1 MATEKSTRRVY
12 SAEMLHRLRSTASQP
27 TLHLEEAIEENDD
40 GDAELIKEHV
50 LRGSRSFAARSWK
63 SRTSANSLRVPSN
76 KENRS
81 TTASEADRI
90 PAAPL
95 PSKGVPVLGELV
107 SNNQNVRSAAAA
119 AAAAA
124 SGSWRARQSPTQ
136 SMRARKIES
145 LVKAHGSPPH
155 VRVTAGGR
163 IVPSEQS
170 PLCHPRYGYSAI
182 KTNGGLVK
190 FAPNHPTGKTQW
202 TQATQNGFVAQDMD
216 GRLCQ
221 IVNGTIMP
229 LNEVNGA
236 MQLFM
241 PAPNLSVTQRG
252 PSQGSVPTA
261 SQAAGNP
268 PQRQSSRAPAS
279 EPSVTAQINA
289 LELEY
294 SKLEHELKDIDKT
307 EVLHGKTMGKAAKDA
322 LVGKRR
328 ELVMTTDNI
337 RKALKSLKQQKPAE
351 VPTSPRAL
359 QHKQSTSPPKNRLPP
374 FLQQR
379 QNPQMAPPQ
388 AACGAV
394 YGMPQPGTFV
404 PTYAFQ
410 PSPSP
415 ESTFAGQP
423 WAMPPP
429 NMFVPPPPFDGSLSS
444 ASLPYQNEAPRPMNS
459 TLEQPVQRQAAAVGT
474 AALQPTEHTTNQG
487 PPRNDGARSFAD
499 LQKVASPHKSH
510 AVPIKAPDGKKVK
523 SSLNPMSPAYKPGKA
538 FAPLQ
543 NDKNKM
549 PPAQS
554 VNTRPPTPLS
564 PPNHESSASNQLR
577 VVNKT
582 DDSASPRK
590 KSAHLHS
597 SSVSSFET
605 ADFFPRNT
613 REYSIRKH
621 DYPLATDS
629 TEKENM
635 DPQGHESTQ
644 SDATEL
650 HTNRTRVSHAHP
662 ASTLKQLQ
670 ATSPGT
676 GPTAPPST
684 PADPEL
690 ARQQLLSGTI
700 DSTMWDRQN
709 VSSGAGALP
718 NREEHNLS
726 PKNKRREWL
735 FVEEH
740 PSRQASVSPEKMHA
754 CQDEL
759 CVTSSPY
766 YDVDFLNKPR
776 DFVEG
781 YQAGLNRRPP
791 GFDRSA
797 EFLEGYCAALM
808 KPTAHNNAS
817 AEPSTGSPAKPISR
831 RPSPATMQASNT
843 IAATTDRRPNRP
855 TLAPLETCLQSTDT
869 LKQAMLAPHNENAIL
884 TPAADGPHIT
894 ETTFN
899 LGAWQ
904 KTRKETSAPDVD
916 PAALQNALAGFEFP
930 KRTMST
936 ARRQLDSSID
946 KKGPKNEQLPRLP
959 DSQPGQ
965 QLQASLYNQ
974 RSGNEI
980 SQPPASSAAS
990 TKSAA
995 LSSSASTGY
1004 RMSSMTSIDSNLYR
1018 NYPGH
1023 RVFSPHLEYKSAS
1036 SVAQHAG
1043 LASGFFA
1050 GGQYDG
1056 ASDLIANNPISSSQL
1071 MTGAPMIGAAAS
1083 SQTQNPMST
1092 SRRDSA
1098 APLPPPPQHAR
1109 FMEGSIDG
1117 MSNPPTS
1124 PVPGSPS
1131 MSPHPSPAKDKPKD
1145 SPNKGSPARA
1155 KFEHIAEKVGIKTLG
1170 TGKTEKETEPASPQG
1185 KRRWRDVWRTSS
1197 RKEGSGDEHQQ
1208 QMPGTTPT
1216 AT

>member
-1 MATEKSTRRVY
+1 MDNVSPSDLESQRLWVNKLVDTPSPTPFDRHDCETELTPLHA
-12 SAEMLHRLRSTASQP
+12 SA
-27 TLHLEEAIEENDD
+27 
-40 GDAELIKEHV
+40 EHV

-81 TTASEADRI
+81 TTASEADRV
-90 PAAPL
+90 PAAPV
-95 PSKGVPVLGELV
+95 PSKGVPVLGEIV
-107 SNNQNVRSAAAA
+107 SNNQNIRSAAAA
-119 AAAAA
+119 A
-124 SGSWRARQSPTQ
+124 GGLWRTRQSPTQ

-252 PSQGSVPTA
+252 PSQGSVPSD
-261 SQAAGNP
+261 SQTAGNP
-268 PQRQSSRAPAS
+268 PQRQSSRVPAP

-337 RKALKSLKQQKPAE
+337 RKALKSLKQQTPAE
-351 VPTSPRAL
+351 APTSPRAL
-359 QHKQSTSPPKNRLPP
+359 QPKQSTSPPKSRLPP

-379 QNPQMAPPQ
+379 QNPPMALPQ
-388 AACGAV
+388 APCGAV

-444 ASLPYQNEAPRPMNS
+444 ASLPYQIEAPRPTNS
-459 TLEQPVQRQAAAVGT
+459 TFEQASQPRAAAVGT
-474 AALQPTEHTTNQG
+474 TALQPTQDTTNQG
-487 PPRNDGARSFAD
+487 PPQNDGARSFAD

-510 AVPIKAPDGKKVK
+510 AVPIKAPDGKVVK
-523 SSLNPMSPAYKPGKA
+523 SSLNPMSPAYKPGKD
-538 FAPLQ
+538 FAARQ
-543 NDKNKM
+543 IERNKM
-549 PPAQS
+549 PAAKT
-554 VNTRPPTPLS
+554 VDTRTPTSLS
-564 PPNHESSASNQLR
+564 PPNQQSSTSCQLR

-597 SSVSSFET
+597 SSISSFET

-621 DYPLATDS
+621 DYPLANDS
-629 TEKENM
+629 SEKENM
-635 DPQGHESTQ
+635 DPQGHGSTQ
-644 SDATEL
+644 SDSTEL
-650 HTNRTRVSHAHP
+650 HMNGTRVSHAHP

-709 VSSGAGALP
+709 VSSGTGILS

-740 PSRQASVSPEKMHA
+740 SSRQASVSPEKMHA

-766 YDVDFLNKPR
+766 YNVDFMDKPR

-797 EFLEGYCAALM
+797 DFLEGYCAALM
-808 KPTAHNNAS
+808 KSAAHNNAS
-817 AEPSTGSPAKPISR
+817 AEASTGSPAKPISR
-831 RPSPATMQASNT
+831 RPSPAAIQMSNG
-843 IAATTDRRPNRP
+843 ISATTDRRPNRP

-869 LKQAMLAPHNENAIL
+869 LKQAMLAPHNENAVL

-894 ETTFN
+894 EATFN
-899 LGAWQ
+899 LGAWE
-904 KTRKETSAPDVD
+904 KTRKGTGVPDID
-916 PAALQNALAGFEFP
+916 STALQNALAGFEFP
-930 KRTMST
+930 ERTTST
-936 ARRQLDSSID
+936 ARRQLDSSVD
-946 KKGPKNEQLPRLP
+946 KKGPKDEHLPPRP
-959 DSQPGQ
+959 DPQVRHN
-965 QLQASLYNQ
+965 LQASLYNQ

-980 SQPPASSAAS
+980 SQQPASSAAS

-1056 ASDLIANNPISSSQL
+1056 A
-1071 MTGAPMIGAAAS
+1071 AAS

-1092 SRRDSA
+1092 SRKDSA
-1098 APLPPPPQHAR
+1098 APLPTQPQQAR
-1109 FMEGSIDG
+1109 FVEGSIDG

-1124 PVPGSPS
+1124 PVPESPP
-1131 MSPHPSPAKDKPKD
+1131 MSPQPSPAKDKPKD

-1155 KFEHIAEKVGIKTLG
+1155 KFEHIAEKVGIKALG
-1170 TGKTEKETEPASPQG
+1170 TGKNEKDTEPASPQG

-1197 RKEGSGDEHQQ
+1197 RKEGSRDEHQLPQ
-1208 QMPGTTPT
+1208 QVSGPTTT

>member
-1 MATEKSTRRVY
+1 
-12 SAEMLHRLRSTASQP
+12 
-27 TLHLEEAIEENDD
+27 
-40 GDAELIKEHV
+40 
-50 LRGSRSFAARSWK
+50 
-63 SRTSANSLRVPSN
+63 
-76 KENRS
+76 
-81 TTASEADRI
+81 
-90 PAAPL
+90 
-95 PSKGVPVLGELV
+95 
-107 SNNQNVRSAAAA
+107 
-119 AAAAA
+119 
-124 SGSWRARQSPTQ
+124 
-136 SMRARKIES
+136 MRARKIES

-190 FAPNHPTGKTQW
+190 FAPNHPTGKTQQW

-252 PSQGSVPTA
+252 PSQVSVPTA
-261 SQAAGNP
+261 SQTVGNP
-268 PQRQSSRAPAS
+268 PQRQSSRLPAP
-279 EPSVTAQINA
+279 EPSATAQINA

-328 ELVMTTDNI
+328 ELAMTTDNI
-337 RKALKSLKQQKPAE
+337 RKALKSLKQQNPAE
-351 VPTSPRAL
+351 APTSPRAL
-359 QHKQSTSPPKNRLPP
+359 QPKQATSPPKSRLPP

-379 QNPQMAPPQ
+379 QNPQVALTQAP
-388 AACGAV
+388 CGAV

-404 PTYAFQ
+404 PPYAFQ

-444 ASLPYQNEAPRPMNS
+444 ASLPYHVEAPRPMN
-459 TLEQPVQRQAAAVGT
+459 TTFEQSLQPQAVTAGT
-474 AALQPTEHTTNQG
+474 TALQPTQHATNQG
-487 PPRNDGARSFAD
+487 PPQNDGARSFAD

-510 AVPIKAPDGKKVK
+510 AVPIKAPDGKTVK

-538 FAPLQ
+538 FASRQ
-543 NDKNKM
+543 NDRDKM
-549 PPAQS
+549 PPAKS
-554 VNTRPPTPLS
+554 VNTRTPTSLS
-564 PPNHESSASNQLR
+564 PPNQQSSTSSQLH

-582 DDSASPRK
+582 DESASPRK

-597 SSVSSFET
+597 SSISSFET

-621 DYPLATDS
+621 DYPLSNDS
-629 TEKENM
+629 SEKENM
-635 DPQGHESTQ
+635 DPQGHGSTQ

-650 HTNRTRVSHAHP
+650 QMNGTRVSHAHP

-700 DSTMWDRQN
+700 DRTMWDREN
-709 VSSGAGALP
+709 ISSGTGVLP

-759 CVTSSPY
+759 RVTSSPY
-766 YDVDFLNKPR
+766 YNVDFMNKPR

-797 EFLEGYCAALM
+797 DFLEGYCAALM
-808 KPTAHNNAS
+808 KSTTQNTAS
-817 AEPSTGSPAKPISR
+817 AETSTGSPAKPLSR
-831 RPSPATMQASNT
+831 RPSPVAMQMSNG
-843 IAATTDRRPNRP
+843 ISAMTDGRPNRP

-869 LKQAMLAPHNENAIL
+869 LKQAMLAPHNENAVL

-894 ETTFN
+894 EAFFN
-899 LGAWQ
+899 LGAWE
-904 KTRKETSAPDVD
+904 KTRKGTGVPDVD
-916 PAALQNALAGFEFP
+916 PAALQSALAGFEFP
-930 KRTMST
+930 KRTTSA
-936 ARRQLDSSID
+936 ARRQFDSSTD
-946 KKGPKNEQLPRLP
+946 RKGPKDESLPPR
-959 DSQPGQ
+959 PGPQ
-965 QLQASLYNQ
+965 GKHNLQASLYNQ

-980 SQPPASSAAS
+980 SQQPASSAAS

-1018 NYPGH
+1018 SYPGH

-1056 ASDLIANNPISSSQL
+1056 A
-1071 MTGAPMIGAAAS
+1071 AAS
-1083 SQTQNPMST
+1083 SQTQNSMST
-1092 SRRDSA
+1092 SRKDSA
-1098 APLPPPPQHAR
+1098 APLATQPQQAR
-1109 FMEGSIDG
+1109 FVEGSIDG

-1124 PVPGSPS
+1124 PVPGSPP
-1131 MSPHPSPAKDKPKD
+1131 MSPQPSPAKDKPKD

-1170 TGKTEKETEPASPQG
+1170 TGKNEKETEPASPQG

-1197 RKEGSGDEHQQ
+1197 RKEGSRDEHQPPQ
-1208 QMPGTTPT
+1208 QVSGPTTT

>member
-1 MATEKSTRRVY
+1 MDKLSPSNLESQRLWVNKLVDTPSPTPFDRHDSETELTPLHAST
-12 SAEMLHRLRSTASQP
+12 
-27 TLHLEEAIEENDD
+27 
-40 GDAELIKEHV
+40 EHV

-63 SRTSANSLRVPSN
+63 SRASANSLRVPSN

-95 PSKGVPVLGELV
+95 PSKGVPVLCEIV
-107 SNNQNVRSAAAA
+107 SNNQNVRSTAAAA
-119 AAAAA
+119 AG
-124 SGSWRARQSPTQ
+124 GSWRARQSPTQ

-241 PAPNLSVTQRG
+241 PAPNLNVTQRG

-261 SQAAGNP
+261 SQTAGNP
-268 PQRQSSRAPAS
+268 PQRQSSRVPAP

-337 RKALKSLKQQKPAE
+337 RKALKSLKQQTPAE
-351 VPTSPRAL
+351 APTSPRAL
-359 QHKQSTSPPKNRLPP
+359 QPKQSTSPPKSRLPP

-379 QNPQMAPPQ
+379 QNPQMALPQ
-388 AACGAV
+388 APCAAV

-444 ASLPYQNEAPRPMNS
+444 ASLPYQIEAPRAINS
-459 TLEQPVQRQAAAVGT
+459 SFEQASQPRAAAVGT
-474 AALQPTEHTTNQG
+474 TALEPTQENTNQG
-487 PPRNDGARSFAD
+487 PPQNDGARSFAD

-510 AVPIKAPDGKKVK
+510 AVPIKAPDGKVVK

-538 FAPLQ
+538 FAAGQ
-543 NDKNKM
+543 NERDKM
-549 PPAQS
+549 PAAKS
-554 VNTRPPTPLS
+554 VNTRTPTSLS
-564 PPNHESSASNQLR
+564 PPNQQSSTSSQLR

-582 DDSASPRK
+582 DDSASPRR

-597 SSVSSFET
+597 SSISSFET

-621 DYPLATDS
+621 DYPLANDS
-629 TEKENM
+629 SEKEIM
-635 DPQGHESTQ
+635 DPQSHGPTQ

-650 HTNRTRVSHAHP
+650 HMNGTRVSHAHP

-690 ARQQLLSGTI
+690 ARQQLLSGSI

-709 VSSGAGALP
+709 VNSGTGVLP

-766 YDVDFLNKPR
+766 YNVDFMDKPR

-797 EFLEGYCAALM
+797 DFLEGYCAALM
-808 KPTAHNNAS
+808 KSTAHNNAS
-817 AEPSTGSPAKPISR
+817 AEASTGSPAKPISR
-831 RPSPATMQASNT
+831 RPSPAAMQMSNS
-843 IAATTDRRPNRP
+843 ISATTDRRPNRP

-869 LKQAMLAPHNENAIL
+869 LKQAMLAPHNENAVL

-894 ETTFN
+894 EATFN
-899 LGAWQ
+899 LGAWE
-904 KTRKETSAPDVD
+904 KTRNGTGVPDVD
-916 PAALQNALAGFEFP
+916 PTALQNALAGFEFP
-930 KRTMST
+930 KRTTST
-936 ARRQLDSSID
+936 ARRQLNSSID
-946 KKGPKNEQLPRLP
+946 KKGPKDEQLPSRP
-959 DSQPGQ
+959 DPHGKHN
-965 QLQASLYNQ
+965 LQASLYNQ

-980 SQPPASSAAS
+980 SQQPASSAAS

-1036 SVAQHAG
+1036 SIAQHAG

-1056 ASDLIANNPISSSQL
+1056 ASDLIATYPISSPQL
-1071 MTGAPMIGAAAS
+1071 MTGAPIIGAAAS
-1083 SQTQNPMST
+1083 SQTQTPMST
-1092 SRRDSA
+1092 SRKDSA
-1098 APLPPPPQHAR
+1098 APLPTHPQQAR
-1109 FMEGSIDG
+1109 FVEGSIDG

-1124 PVPGSPS
+1124 PVPGSPP
-1131 MSPHPSPAKDKPKD
+1131 MSPQPSPAKDKPKD

-1170 TGKTEKETEPASPQG
+1170 TGKNEKDTEPASPQG

-1197 RKEGSGDEHQQ
+1197 RKEGSRDEHQPPQ
-1208 QMPGTTPT
+1208 QVSGPTTT

>member
-1 MATEKSTRRVY
+1 
-12 SAEMLHRLRSTASQP
+12 
-27 TLHLEEAIEENDD
+27 
-40 GDAELIKEHV
+40 
-50 LRGSRSFAARSWK
+50 
-63 SRTSANSLRVPSN
+63 
-76 KENRS
+76 
-81 TTASEADRI
+81 
-90 PAAPL
+90 
-95 PSKGVPVLGELV
+95 
-107 SNNQNVRSAAAA
+107 
-119 AAAAA
+119 
-124 SGSWRARQSPTQ
+124 
-136 SMRARKIES
+136 
-145 LVKAHGSPPH
+145 
-155 VRVTAGGR
+155 
-163 IVPSEQS
+163 
-170 PLCHPRYGYSAI
+170 
-182 KTNGGLVK
+182 
-190 FAPNHPTGKTQW
+190 
-202 TQATQNGFVAQDMD
+202 
-216 GRLCQ
+216 
-221 IVNGTIMP
+221 
-229 LNEVNGA
+229 
-236 MQLFM
+236 
-241 PAPNLSVTQRG
+241 
-252 PSQGSVPTA
+252 
-261 SQAAGNP
+261 
-268 PQRQSSRAPAS
+268 
-279 EPSVTAQINA
+279 
-289 LELEY
+289 
-294 SKLEHELKDIDKT
+294 
-307 EVLHGKTMGKAAKDA
+307 
-322 LVGKRR
+322 
-328 ELVMTTDNI
+328 
-337 RKALKSLKQQKPAE
+337 
-351 VPTSPRAL
+351 
-359 QHKQSTSPPKNRLPP
+359 
-374 FLQQR
+374 
-379 QNPQMAPPQ
+379 
-388 AACGAV
+388 
-394 YGMPQPGTFV
+394 
-404 PTYAFQ
+404 
-410 PSPSP
+410 
-415 ESTFAGQP
+415 
-423 WAMPPP
+423 
-429 NMFVPPPPFDGSLSS
+429 
-444 ASLPYQNEAPRPMNS
+444 
-459 TLEQPVQRQAAAVGT
+459 
-474 AALQPTEHTTNQG
+474 
-487 PPRNDGARSFAD
+487 
-499 LQKVASPHKSH
+499 
-510 AVPIKAPDGKKVK
+510 
-523 SSLNPMSPAYKPGKA
+523 
-538 FAPLQ
+538 
-543 NDKNKM
+543 
-549 PPAQS
+549 
-554 VNTRPPTPLS
+554 
-564 PPNHESSASNQLR
+564 
-577 VVNKT
+577 
-582 DDSASPRK
+582 
-590 KSAHLHS
+590 
-597 SSVSSFET
+597 SFET

-644 SDATEL
+644 SDAAEL
-650 HTNRTRVSHAHP
+650 HMNGTRVNHAHP

-709 VSSGAGALP
+709 VSSGAGVLP

-766 YDVDFLNKPR
+766 HNVDFLSKPR

-831 RPSPATMQASNT
+831 RPSPATMQASNST
-843 IAATTDRRPNRP
+843 AATTDRRPNRP

-936 ARRQLDSSID
+936 TRRQLDSSID
-946 KKGPKNEQLPRLP
+946 KKGPKNEQLPLLP

-974 RSGNEI
+974 RSGNEM

-1056 ASDLIANNPISSSQL
+1056 A
-1071 MTGAPMIGAAAS
+1071 AAS

-1117 MSNPPTS
+1117 MSNPSTS
-1124 PVPGSPS
+1124 PVPGSPPI
-1131 MSPHPSPAKDKPKD
+1131 SPQPSPAKDKSKD
-1145 SPNKGSPARA
+1145 SPSKGSPARA
-1155 KFEHIAEKVGIKTLG
+1155 KFEHIAEKVGIKTLS
-1170 TGKTEKETEPASPQG
+1170 TGKTEKETELASPQG

-1197 RKEGSGDEHQQ
+1197 RKEGSRDEHQPAQ
-1208 QMPGTTPT
+1208 QASGPPAT

>member
-1 MATEKSTRRVY
+1 MSHVSPLNLESQRLWVNKLVDTPSPTPFDRHGSRPELTPLHAST
-12 SAEMLHRLRSTASQP
+12 
-27 TLHLEEAIEENDD
+27 
-40 GDAELIKEHV
+40 EHV

-95 PSKGVPVLGELV
+95 PPKGVPVLGEIV
-107 SNNQNVRSAAAA
+107 SNNSNVRSAAA

-261 SQAAGNP
+261 SQTAGNP
-268 PQRQSSRAPAS
+268 PQRQSSLVSAP

-337 RKALKSLKQQKPAE
+337 RKALKGLKQQKPAE
-351 VPTSPRAL
+351 APTSPRAS
-359 QHKQSTSPPKNRLPP
+359 QPKQSTSPPKSRLPP

-379 QNPQMAPPQ
+379 QNPQMALAQ
-388 AACGAV
+388 ASSGAV
-394 YGMPQPGTFV
+394 YGMPQPGAFV

-429 NMFVPPPPFDGSLSS
+429 NMFVPPPPFDGSLSF
-444 ASLPYQNEAPRPMNS
+444 ASLPYQVEAPRAMNS
-459 TLEQPVQRQAAAVGT
+459 TFAQTSQPQAVAAGT
-474 AALQPTEHTTNQG
+474 TALQPTQPATSQG
-487 PPRNDGARSFAD
+487 LPQNDGARSFAD

-510 AVPIKAPDGKKVK
+510 AVPIKAPDGKIVK
-523 SSLNPMSPAYKPGKA
+523 SCLNPMSPAYKPGKA
-538 FAPLQ
+538 FAARQ
-543 NDKNKM
+543 SDGDKM
-549 PPAQS
+549 PPSQS
-554 VNTRPPTPLS
+554 VNTPTQLS
-564 PPNHESSASNQLR
+564 PPNQQSSTSNQLR

-597 SSVSSFET
+597 SSISSFET

-621 DYPLATDS
+621 DYPLANDS
-629 TEKENM
+629 SEKENM
-635 DPQGHESTQ
+635 DPQGHGSSQ
-644 SDATEL
+644 SDTTEL
-650 HTNRTRVSHAHP
+650 RMHGTRVSHAHP

-709 VSSGAGALP
+709 FSSGAGVVP

-726 PKNKRREWL
+726 PKNKRRERL

-766 YDVDFLNKPR
+766 YNVDFMDKPR

-781 YQAGLNRRPP
+781 YQAGLNRRTP

-797 EFLEGYCAALM
+797 DFLEGYCAALM
-808 KPTAHNNAS
+808 KSTLHNSAS
-817 AEPSTGSPAKPISR
+817 AEASTGSPARPISR
-831 RPSPATMQASNT
+831 RPSPAVMQMSNG
-843 IAATTDRRPNRP
+843 IATTTDRRPNRP

-869 LKQAMLAPHNENAIL
+869 LKQAMLAPHNENAVL
-884 TPAADGPHIT
+884 TPTADGPHIT
-894 ETTFN
+894 EATFN
-899 LGAWQ
+899 LGAWE
-904 KTRKETSAPDVD
+904 KTRKETSVPDVV
-916 PAALQNALAGFEFP
+916 PTALQNALAGFEFP
-930 KRTMST
+930 KRTTST

-946 KKGPKNEQLPRLP
+946 KAGPKNEQLPPPVGLQGR
-959 DSQPGQ
+959 QNE
-965 QLQASLYNQ
+965 QASLYNQ
-974 RSGNEI
+974 RSGNET
-980 SQPPASSAAS
+980 SHPPTSSAAS

-995 LSSSASTGY
+995 LSSAASTGY

-1056 ASDLIANNPISSSQL
+1056 ESDLIADNPISSSQL
-1071 MTGAPMIGAAAS
+1071 MTGATIIGAAAS
-1083 SQTQNPMST
+1083 SQTQNPMSM
-1092 SRRDSA
+1092 SRKDSA
-1098 APLPPPPQHAR
+1098 APPPPPPQHAR
-1109 FMEGSIDG
+1109 FIEGSIDG

-1124 PVPGSPS
+1124 PVPGSPP
-1131 MSPHPSPAKDKPKD
+1131 MSPQPSPAKYKSKD

-1170 TGKTEKETEPASPQG
+1170 TGKNEKETEPASPQG

-1197 RKEGSGDEHQQ
+1197 RKEGSRDEPQT
-1208 QMPGTTPT
+1208 PVATTT

>member
-1 MATEKSTRRVY
+1 MDNVSPSNLESQRLWVNKLVDTPSPTPFDGHDFETELTPLHAST
-12 SAEMLHRLRSTASQP
+12 
-27 TLHLEEAIEENDD
+27 
-40 GDAELIKEHV
+40 EHV

-90 PAAPL
+90 PAAPI
-95 PSKGVPVLGELV
+95 PSKGVPVLCEIA
-107 SNNQNVRSAAAA
+107 SNNHNVRSAAAA
-119 AAAAA
+119 G
-124 SGSWRARQSPTQ
+124 GSWRARQSPTQ

-221 IVNGTIMP
+221 IVNGTILP

-261 SQAAGNP
+261 SQTAGNP
-268 PQRQSSRAPAS
+268 PQRQSSRVPAP

-307 EVLHGKTMGKAAKDA
+307 EVLHGKTMSKAAKDA

-337 RKALKSLKQQKPAE
+337 RKALKSLKQQTPAE
-351 VPTSPRAL
+351 APTSPRAL
-359 QHKQSTSPPKNRLPP
+359 QPKQSTSPPKSRLPP

-379 QNPQMAPPQ
+379 QNPQMALSQ
-388 AACGAV
+388 APCGAV
-394 YGMPQPGTFV
+394 YGMPQPGTFA

-429 NMFVPPPPFDGSLSS
+429 NMFVPLPPFDGSLSS
-444 ASLPYQNEAPRPMNS
+444 ASLPYRIEAPRPITS
-459 TLEQPVQRQAAAVGT
+459 TFEQASQPRAAAVGT
-474 AALQPTEHTTNQG
+474 TALQPTQETTNQG
-487 PPRNDGARSFAD
+487 PPQNDGARSFAD

-510 AVPIKAPDGKKVK
+510 AVPIKAPDGKVVK

-538 FAPLQ
+538 FAARQ
-543 NDKNKM
+543 NERDKM
-549 PPAQS
+549 PAAKS
-554 VNTRPPTPLS
+554 VNTRTPTSLS
-564 PPNHESSASNQLR
+564 PPNQQSSTSSQLR
-577 VVNKT
+577 VVSKT

-597 SSVSSFET
+597 SSISSFET

-621 DYPLATDS
+621 DYPLANDS
-629 TEKENM
+629 SEKENM
-635 DPQGHESTQ
+635 DPQGHGYTQ

-650 HTNRTRVSHAHP
+650 HMNGTRVSHAHP

-709 VSSGAGALP
+709 VSSWTGVLP

-766 YDVDFLNKPR
+766 YNVDFMDKPR

-797 EFLEGYCAALM
+797 DFLEGYCAALM
-808 KPTAHNNAS
+808 KSTAHSNAS
-817 AEPSTGSPAKPISR
+817 AEASTESPAKPISR
-831 RPSPATMQASNT
+831 RPSPAAMQMSNG
-843 IAATTDRRPNRP
+843 ISATTDRRPNRP

-869 LKQAMLAPHNENAIL
+869 LKQAMLAPHNENAVL

-894 ETTFN
+894 EATFN
-899 LGAWQ
+899 LGAWE
-904 KTRKETSAPDVD
+904 KTRKGTGVSDVD
-916 PAALQNALAGFEFP
+916 PTALQNALAGFEFP
-930 KRTMST
+930 KRTTST

-946 KKGPKNEQLPRLP
+946 KKGPKDEQLPPRP
-959 DSQPGQ
+959 DPQGKIN
-965 QLQASLYNQ
+965 LQASLYNQ

-980 SQPPASSAAS
+980 SQQPASSATS

-1004 RMSSMTSIDSNLYR
+1004 RMNSMTSIDSNLYR

-1056 ASDLIANNPISSSQL
+1056 ASDLIAAYPISSPQL
-1071 MTGAPMIGAAAS
+1071 MTGAPIIGAAAS
-1083 SQTQNPMST
+1083 SQTQNPMPT
-1092 SRRDSA
+1092 SRKDSA
-1098 APLPPPPQHAR
+1098 APLATQPQQAR
-1109 FMEGSIDG
+1109 FVEGSIDG

-1124 PVPGSPS
+1124 PVPGSPP
-1131 MSPHPSPAKDKPKD
+1131 MSPQPSPAKDKSKD
-1145 SPNKGSPARA
+1145 SPSKGSPARA

-1170 TGKTEKETEPASPQG
+1170 TGKNEKETEPASPQV

-1197 RKEGSGDEHQQ
+1197 RKEGSRDEHQPPQ
-1208 QMPGTTPT
+1208 QASGPTTT